1 MNKIDKFADHL
12 CRNKDDAAE
21 FMASL
26 SLIRDGVVQRALKQ
40 HVKRSHPVDSPL
52 PWSKILHDI
61 YIELVNR
68 GEAKKRAEEHLDER
82 RKSGKKMGFLDA
94 WIQASIDRD

>member
-12 CRNKDDAAE
+12 CKNENDAAD

-26 SLIRDGVVQRALKQ
+26 FLIRDSVVQGVLKK
-40 HVKRSHPVDSPL
+40 HIKRSHPVDSPL

-61 YIELVNR
+61 YTRLVKR
-68 GEAKKRAEEHLDER
+68 EEGKKMAEEILKER
-82 RKSGKKMGFLDA
+82 RKSGKKMGFY
-94 WIQASIDRD
+94 DRWLQTSTDMD